1 MLAKFFDLRTFSFIT
16 LNFFQTS
23 GRYFNPV
30 RNLHDPDNTKI
41 LKTVHV
47 YCIDETSM
55 HVQNSGVLSDP

>member
-47 YCIDETSM
+47 YCR
-55 HVQNSGVLSDP
+55 